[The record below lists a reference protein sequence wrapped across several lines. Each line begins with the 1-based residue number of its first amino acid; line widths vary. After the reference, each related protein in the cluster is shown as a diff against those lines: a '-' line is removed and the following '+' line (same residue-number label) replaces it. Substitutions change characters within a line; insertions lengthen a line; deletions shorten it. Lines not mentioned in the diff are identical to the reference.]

1 MFTASNSMHMNYLL
15 IFFSEFYHI
24 FSFKFTFKYGGA
36 EIKVTITSPSH
47 GYKDI
52 CINFQKL

>member
-1 MFTASNSMHMNYLL
+1 MHMNYLL
-15 IFFSEFYHI
+15 IFFSEFNHI